1 MLNKA
6 NSFLLR
12 SRMTRMY
19 HSINVSGVKAT
30 SNETPVLVYNSEEFN
45 TFGSISDSAKGSVD
59 EWDKSILS
67 SSAKSKFFSLIPFHI
82 ESVSTTFYFNSNL
95 YIHSEMVK
103 QKLCS
108 KNGTLPKF
116 KISSLAHLKTI
127 RR

>member
-12 SRMTRMY
+12 TRMTRMY
-19 HSINVSGVKAT
+19 HSINVLGAKAT
-30 SNETPVLVYNSEEFN
+30 TNETPVLVYNSEEFN

-82 ESVSTTFYFNSNL
+82 ESVSTIHFYS
-95 YIHSEMVK
+95 
-103 QKLCS
+103 
-108 KNGTLPKF
+108 
-116 KISSLAHLKTI
+116 
-127 RR
+127 

>member
-19 HSINVSGVKAT
+19 HSINVSGAKAT
-30 SNETPVLVYNSEEFN
+30 TNETPVLVYNSEEFN

-82 ESVSTTFYFNSNL
+82 ESVSTFYFNSNL
-95 YIHSEMVK
+95 YHYSEMVK

-108 KNGTLPKF
+108 KNGAVPKF
-116 KISSLAHLKTI
+116 KISSLAHLKTV
-127 RR
+127 RH